1 MAKLTKSFKSD
12 SHKVVNAQGFR
23 SVLPARARLS
33 SVIADAGA
41 KAISVEFPFGPQ
53 NVQYQTLEGKTVAIE
68 RPGKKP
74 ILFHQNQQLR
84 TVTFNALLADKA
96 SGGVKSITDIMEDL
110 EKLAATSALCTFVYG
125 LTSLNFNVVITKL
138 SFDVTYRN
146 NAGEAVRANASIQ
159 LTESPVFVQQVVE
172 LKAVVKTVPPEP
184 TYTKPGNTKT
194 NNNDDDKGAEATS
207 NRTDGIALP
216 SSSRAAE
223 QQSISRARTLA
234 LANKE
239 REDWLRR
246 INKRG

>member
-1 MAKLTKSFKSD
+1 
-12 SHKVVNAQGFR
+12 
-23 SVLPARARLS
+23 
-33 SVIADAGA
+33 
-41 KAISVEFPFGPQ
+41 
-53 NVQYQTLEGKTVAIE
+53 
-68 RPGKKP
+68 
-74 ILFHQNQQLR
+74 
-84 TVTFNALLADKA
+84 
-96 SGGVKSITDIMEDL
+96 L

-159 LTESPVFVQQVVE
+159 LTESPVFAQQVVE

-194 NNNDDDKGAEATS
+194 INDDDDAAPATS

-216 SSSRAAE
+216 SSARAAE
-223 QQSISRARTLA
+223 QQSISSARTLA
-234 LANKE
+234 LAKKE
-239 REDWLRR
+239 RADWMIR